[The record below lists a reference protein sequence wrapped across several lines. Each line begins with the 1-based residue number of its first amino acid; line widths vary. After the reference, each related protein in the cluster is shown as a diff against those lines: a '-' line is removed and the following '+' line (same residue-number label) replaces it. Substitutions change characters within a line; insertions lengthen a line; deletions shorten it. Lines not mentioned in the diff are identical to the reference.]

1 MLLRAYW
8 RGRRPSAPHLPDIYP
23 AFDALLF
30 APVVITMAFETA
42 SFRGPGSGASLP
54 VTIPA
59 DLDFRNIYI
68 GRQLTLRD
76 IKMARRALHHAVRF
90 MIELCIRE
98 PPRGDDGLYKGGKL
112 AAGSFRC
119 DMAKLA
125 ILLPQ

>member
-8 RGRRPSAPHLPDIYP
+8 RGRRPSAPHLADIHLP
-23 AFDALLF
+23 LDALLF
-30 APVVITMAFETA
+30 APIVITVAFETT
-42 SFRGPGSGASLP
+42 SFRGPGGGPILLM
-54 VTIPA
+54 TIPA
-59 DLDFRNIYI
+59 DFNFRNIYI

-98 PPRGDDGLYKGGKL
+98 PPRGDDCLYKGGKL
-112 AAGSFRC
+112 AAGSFRR